1 MAETID
7 YFYSH
12 ISPWAYLGHAAF
24 MDMAVRTGVDVRFRP
39 VNLGE
44 VFPETGGL
52 PLGQRHPKRQEYRWH
67 ELQRWVE
74 KRKIPLVYKP
84 AHFPTNPAL
93 VDNVAIALAERGVN
107 PGGFSG
113 LIMAACWAGEK
124 NIADEA
130 VVRDALTEIGQ
141 DADSVLK
148 AAASD
153 AVAAQYTANV
163 RDAIEIPAFGSPCYV
178 RDAEPF
184 WGQDR
189 IDLLEDAIVSG
200 RAAFRPL

>member
-24 MDMAVRTGVDVRFRP
+24 LDMVARRGVDVRFRP

-74 KRKIPLVYKP
+74 KRKVPLVYKP

-93 VDNVAIALAERGVN
+93 VDTVAIALAEQGVS
-107 PGGFSG
+107 PGAFSG
-113 LIMAACWAGEK
+113 LIMAACWAEEK
-124 NIADEA
+124 DIADEA
-130 VVRDALTEIGQ
+130 VVRAALAEIGQ
-141 DADSVLK
+141 EADTVLQ

-153 AVAAQYTANV
+153 AVATQYAANV
-163 RDAIEIPAFGSPCYV
+163 RGAIEIPAFGSPCYV
-178 RDAEPF
+178 RGGEPF

>member
-12 ISPWAYLGHAAF
+12 ISPWAYLGHSAF
-24 MDMAVRTGVDVRFRP
+24 LDMAARTGIEVHFRP

-44 VFPETGGL
+44 VFPVTGGL

-74 KRKIPLVYKP
+74 KRNIPLTYKP
-84 AHFPTNPAL
+84 AHFPTSPAL
-93 VDNVAIALAERGVN
+93 VDKVAIALAEQGTS
-107 PGGFSG
+107 PGYFSG
-113 LIMAACWAGEK
+113 LILAACWADEK
-124 NIADEA
+124 DIADET
-130 VVRDALTEIGQ
+130 VVRQVLTAIGQ
-141 DADSVLK
+141 DADAVLE

-153 AVAAQYTANV
+153 SVASLYASNV

-178 RDAEPF
+178 RDGEPF

-189 IDLLEDAIVSG
+189 IELLEDAIVSG
-200 RAAFRPL
+200 RAAFRPM

>member
-12 ISPWAYLGHAAF
+12 ISPWAYLGHAPF
-24 MDMAVRTGVDVRFRP
+24 IEMAARTGVEVRFRP

-74 KRKIPLVYKP
+74 KRKIPFVYKP

-93 VDNVAIALAERGVN
+93 VDTVAIALAENRVS
-107 PGGFSG
+107 PGTFSG
-113 LIMAACWAGEK
+113 LIMAACWAEEK
-124 NIADEA
+124 DIADEA
-130 VVRDALTEIGQ
+130 VVRNVLAKIGE
-141 DADSVLK
+141 DADNILQT
-148 AAASD
+148 ASSD
-153 AVAAQYTANV
+153 SVAALYAANV
-163 RDAIEIPAFGSPCYV
+163 RDAIQIPAFGSPCYV
-178 RDAEPF
+178 RDGEPF

-189 IDLLEDAIVSG
+189 IELLEDAIVSG